1 MRTEARTVRAGCQ
14 LRAGAPELTA
24 PTGARLHRV
33 LHHAPSQGPLRT
45 VMLSSNAHADPLRQ
59 AMIAHPHPADQETQV
74 QRGRELGLA
83 TQLVSG
89 GETNRAGS
97 SQKGNEFRFRVCLGA

>member
-1 MRTEARTVRAGCQ
+1 MRTEARTEPAVGSELGCQ
-14 LRAGAPELTA
+14 SSRPPQARA
-24 PTGARLHRV
+24 
-33 LHHAPSQGPLRT
+33 HAPSQGPPRA

-59 AMIAHPHPADQETQV
+59 AMIARPHPAGQETQV
-74 QRGRELGLA
+74 QRRRELGLA

-97 SQKGNEFRFRVCLGA
+97 SQKGNEFRFVECLGA